1 VVFFF
6 LPFCISSQEEG
17 RRLPLF
23 LFRRVA
29 AGKKKEGGK
38 KE

>member
-1 VVFFF
+1 MVLFF
-6 LPFCISSQEEG
+6 LPFSVTSQKEC

-29 AGKKKEGGK
+29 AGKKKERGK
-38 KE
+38 NE

>member
-1 VVFFF
+1 MVLFF
-6 LPFCISSQEEG
+6 LPFSVTSQKEC

-23 LFRRVA
+23 HFRRVA
-29 AGKKKEGGK
+29 AGKKEEGGK